1 MLIFTLLVHQVL
13 QGSWALVQT
22 RPTPR
27 NTHNQYESL
36 KEIGPKF
43 LKNMC
48 FVKRHKKGLK
58 TMQANKVKALSA
70 RLEGMK
76 THMKPKEVKVKI
88 PKEKKKKI
96 PKGVSPKLTGLA
108 YSAHPKF
115 GKHACATDLR
125 IKGQCQSLNQGHALD
140 STRILEWVPLP
151 PPGDLPDPGI
161 EPMSPAL
168 TGRFFTTEPPGS
180 LTFSWCLHITQ
191 NHL

>member
-1 MLIFTLLVHQVL
+1 
-13 QGSWALVQT
+13 
-22 RPTPR
+22 
-27 NTHNQYESL
+27 
-36 KEIGPKF
+36 
-43 LKNMC
+43 
-48 FVKRHKKGLK
+48 
-58 TMQANKVKALSA
+58 MQANKVKALSA

-140 STRILEWVPLP
+140 SSSSSSSQRC
-151 PPGDLPDPGI
+151 PDPHEVVSVCEEECEG
-161 EPMSPAL
+161 L
-168 TGRFFTTEPPGS
+168 V
-180 LTFSWCLHITQ
+180 
-191 NHL
+191 